1 MKIRLISGQ
10 GDQKEIEFDGDQK
23 KAAESYLL
31 QDWPEKWK
39 IVEFI
44 DPLIIERFDSTWEV
58 KRVFLPQTDWSGKE
72 EPYYRVYEERVCMK
86 RGEQYRGS
94 NRIISGLI
102 K

>member
-23 KAAESYLL
+23 EAAESYLL

-44 DPLIIERFDSTWEV
+44 DPIQI
-58 KRVFLPQTDWSGKE
+58 QTENNQTKLLVQFCTSQD
-72 EPYYRVYEERVCMK
+72 EPVPHYSYQTQIQTGQGMDK
-86 RGEQYRGS
+86 TS
-94 NRIISGLI
+94 LH
-102 K
+102 